1 MVIESGSRVSGS
13 KGVEAFE
20 VHGLCWRWQHWKE
33 GWSRKENENP
43 ETQ

>member
-20 VHGLCWRWQHWKE
+20 VHGLCWRWQLERGMVEE
-33 GWSRKENENP
+33 GE
-43 ETQ
+43 